1 MVALKYLSFCGGKGA
16 KELSRCSKEAAFLN
30 LLEKRSREFYYG
42 RGPNRCF
49 LLAILGSLCCQIY
62 SQKGV
67 IGPIWGNRAARYI
80 MGDFPGGSIVKTLC
94 FHSRGCGF
102 DPRLGN

>member
-42 RGPNRCF
+42 RG
-49 LLAILGSLCCQIY
+49 IVVEIW
-62 SQKGV
+62 
-67 IGPIWGNRAARYI
+67 PIH
-80 MGDFPGGSIVKTLC
+80 SIAHNSGTM
-94 FHSRGCGF
+94 
-102 DPRLGN
+102 NI